1 MISEKFSSDKDN
13 DFKKIKYS
21 IDTNILVYAY
31 EKSNHA
37 ISETAINLINQEAN
51 ISNYAYQE
59 FLFNLKEKGLLK
71 GEISKMGIELLNI
84 LNLNRIDKDTYR
96 YAHYLMIKHN
106 FQLGDSIVIADAI
119 LNNCNV
125 LYSQDDMG
133 HHGLVD
139 KKLRIINPFK

>member
-1 MISEKFSSDKDN
+1 MTLEKFLTGKND

-31 EKSNHA
+31 EYSNQVISEIA
-37 ISETAINLINQEAN
+37 ISLISQEAN

-59 FLFNLKEKGLLK
+59 FLFKMTAKGLLK
-71 GEISKMGIELLNI
+71 REISKIGVDLLSI
-84 LNLNRIDKDTYR
+84 LNLNKIDKDTYR
-96 YAHYLMIKHN
+96 YAHHLMIKYN
-106 FQLGDSIVIADAI
+106 FQLGDSIIVADAI
-119 LNNCNV
+119 LNECNI
-125 LYSQDDMG
+125 LYTQDDMG